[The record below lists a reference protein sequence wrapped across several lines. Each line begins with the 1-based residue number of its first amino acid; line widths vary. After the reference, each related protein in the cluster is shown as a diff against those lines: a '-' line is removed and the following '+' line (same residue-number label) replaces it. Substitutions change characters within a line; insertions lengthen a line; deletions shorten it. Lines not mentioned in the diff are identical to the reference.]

1 MGDCQ
6 FDIHSQ
12 VEVCLAL
19 LKFEVSVVN
28 FLRLSIER
36 TLRARCSLSRQP
48 IIREQVTHPNNL
60 PAVRTKF

>member
-12 VEVCLAL
+12 VEVYVAL
-19 LKFEVSVVN
+19 LEFENSVVSP
-28 FLRLSIER
+28 FRAPLLG
-36 TLRARCSLSRQP
+36 TLRARCFLSRQP
-48 IIREQVTHPNNL
+48 VIHEQVTNPNNV

>member
-19 LKFEVSVVN
+19 LKFEVLVVN
-28 FLRLSIER
+28 FFVF
-36 TLRARCSLSRQP
+36 P
-48 IIREQVTHPNNL
+48 
-60 PAVRTKF
+60 